1 MRYFNESD
9 IKKYQKKIILENYD
23 IKKVSL
29 SSKKNNVFLSHSSQ
43 DIDKLESVIS
53 FLEEYGVKVYIDK
66 TDNNLPRVTSIETA
80 QILKDNIK
88 KSDKFIVLVSENS
101 KNSKWI
107 PWELGIAD
115 IAKSNPNIALLP
127 TTENFPSWVN
137 QEYMGLYSK
146 VSRGN
151 LEGYTGEVWMVWD
164 HKKNTA
170 VELGKWLRR
179 Q

>member
-29 SSKKNNVFLSHSSQ
+29 SSIKNNVFLSHSSQ

-53 FLEEYGVKVYIDK
+53 FLEGYGVKVYIDK

-80 QILKDNIK
+80 QILKDNIN

-127 TTENFPSWVN
+127 AAENFPDWTK

-151 LEGYTGEVWMVWD
+151 LEGYAEEVWMVWD